1 MNSQMC
7 DFFFI
12 FLLLKGS
19 VGYKLFFCILVLKQM
34 CNLITLKFGTDKERI
49 KVNSHTKFAR
59 NLIRVHG
66 AMSIELLSRLRGKP
80 LMGIVCR

>member
-1 MNSQMC
+1 MIFSS
-7 DFFFI
+7 FFF
-12 FLLLKGS
+12 FLKGLW
-19 VGYKLFFCILVLKQM
+19 GINYFFCTLVFKKM
-34 CNLITLKFGTDKERI
+34 CNLITLKFGTDKEHI